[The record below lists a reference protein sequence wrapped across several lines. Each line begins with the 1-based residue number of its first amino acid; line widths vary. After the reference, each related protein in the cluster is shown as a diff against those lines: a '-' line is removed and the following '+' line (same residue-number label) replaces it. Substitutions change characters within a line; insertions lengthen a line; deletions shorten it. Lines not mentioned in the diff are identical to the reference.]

1 MKAEDVQVCGLFEG
15 TRRIVANEVMRLR
28 SLGGRR
34 RDAAMKTWLAR
45 QPSPQPLVEQANSP
59 SEKDAGA
66 DTPHPAGQ

>member
-1 MKAEDVQVCGLFEG
+1 MTGFFED
-15 TRRIVANEVMRLR
+15 TRRIVASEVMRLR

-45 QPSPQPLVEQANSP
+45 QPSPLVEQANSP

-66 DTPHPAGQ
+66 DTPHPASE